1 MKLIT
6 ILVIVFSLLSV
17 PAFSELTEADVNKI
31 RLIIREEVETAVL
44 KSEARTKEYISQEI
58 AKVNTTISEM
68 DKRLTGEIREL
79 DKRLTGEIRS
89 LDKQLNGLFMLGLGF
104 GGFHRCRCIIGVP
117 QMKLYSLHCS
127 EKKFAH
133 TTFIVTT
140 PKAHTSEYPINLH
153 HH

>member
-6 ILVIVFSLLSV
+6 TLIIVLSLLSV
-17 PAFSELTEADVNKI
+17 PAFSELTQADVDKI

-58 AKVNTTISEM
+58 AKVNTTISKM

-89 LDKQLNGLFMLGLGF
+89 LDKQLNGLFMLVLALVAF
-104 GGFHRCRCIIGVP
+104 IAVVIGVP
-117 QMKLYSLHCS
+117 QILVALQRK
-127 EKKFAH
+127 EVRA
-133 TTFIVTT
+133 
-140 PKAHTSEYPINLH
+140 
-153 HH
+153 